1 MSGYRDNLL
10 RKMEQINKDIE
21 AGTFSPY
28 YLLCGDEDYLKSQAL
43 SKLQKAIL
51 KDGIDMNYTCF
62 EGKKFKLEEFISF
75 GQTLP
80 FFAEYR
86 LVVLKDTGFFS
97 ENCDSFIEALNS
109 IAPTTIV
116 IFVES
121 DNDKRNR
128 LYKLVN
134 AKGYVSELKTPDE
147 KQLLTWLK
155 SKFIE
160 EKKRISDADIMY
172 FLECVGKD
180 MNLLKNEME
189 KLCCYLADKEVITRK
204 DMDEVMIFQVEG
216 KMFDMLTAIGK
227 RNKHKALELY
237 HDLIAVKEPVKKLFI
252 MLERQFNLILEIKSA
267 KEKGVSND
275 EIAKKA
281 GIRPFLVGKTMEQAK
296 QFEKA
301 ELIAILEECAE
312 MDKKIKSGMI
322 KDQIALE
329 LLIVSFSSK

>member
-1 MSGYRDNLL
+1 
-10 RKMEQINKDIE
+10 
-21 AGTFSPY
+21 
-28 YLLCGDEDYLKSQAL
+28 
-43 SKLQKAIL
+43 
-51 KDGIDMNYTCF
+51 
-62 EGKKFKLEEFISF
+62 
-75 GQTLP
+75 
-80 FFAEYR
+80 
-86 LVVLKDTGFFS
+86 
-97 ENCDSFIEALNS
+97 
-109 IAPTTIV
+109 
-116 IFVES
+116 
-121 DNDKRNR
+121 
-128 LYKLVN
+128 
-134 AKGYVSELKTPDE
+134 
-147 KQLLTWLK
+147 
-155 SKFIE
+155 
-160 EKKRISDADIMY
+160 
-172 FLECVGKD
+172 

-237 HDLIAVKEPVKKLFI
+237 HDLIAVKEPVMKLFI